1 MKNNF
6 SLKFNLTDIIITAVA
21 VLLIV
26 ASIITTNLMF
36 RQDNTNKVVNIYY
49 QNELLTD
56 YQIDLNNLKEDKV
69 IVLSQDKYDKLL
81 GDLVITISKEKGVSI
96 TEATCP
102 NHICVKQGFVNRVG
116 YPVVCVPNGVYV
128 IITSKKVDEDIL
140 LG

>member
-81 GDLVITISKEKGVSI
+81 GDLVITISKGKGVSI